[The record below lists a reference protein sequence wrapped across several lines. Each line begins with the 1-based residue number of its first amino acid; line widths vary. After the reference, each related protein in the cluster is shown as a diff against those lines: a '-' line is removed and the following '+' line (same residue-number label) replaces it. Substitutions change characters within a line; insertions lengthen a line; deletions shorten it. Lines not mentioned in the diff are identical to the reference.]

1 MKFTFVHSFIFVVAL
16 SVIAGSCDDGFSV
29 YDPDYEPSQPQ
40 PIINNI
46 TPVDGYL
53 AGVDSVIIMG
63 QNFAADIDSLVINFG
78 GSPGIIHS
86 ASKTEL
92 IVRPGTIWGENL
104 DVRIATRGAD
114 FFNES
119 YQYTLF
125 QPFGVYPGLT
135 ADDAPSTPVAID
147 DQNNIY
153 SIITTNNVT
162 RYRRIA
168 PDGTI
173 TTDDTQAP
181 ADGGPTASTM
191 RFDSYSSLLV
201 GPGGELFMAQQSI
214 RAIFRKTFGDGL
226 REGVWAASSTSALGI
241 RDMVFDNNGFL
252 WVVGF
257 NSDEIHR
264 FDVASRAETKFPFE
278 GQFSAVA
285 YNNSTNELFVGG
297 LVDSATTVWKFS
309 IDGSGNIGTGELY
322 FDFEEHYLGS
332 ISSMIFA
339 SNGELLITAGA
350 EETGVEKPSI
360 VRVFPSGRHEE
371 LYEGMIKP
379 GAYSITWRDDNL
391 AVVAVQ
397 GTETSINFLD
407 MYDRTRS
414 GIFGF

>member
-1 MKFTFVHSFIFVVAL
+1 MKLTFVHTFIFVLAL
-16 SVIAGSCDDGFSV
+16 SVISGSCDDGFSV
-29 YDPDYEPSQPQ
+29 YDPNYEPSQPQ
-40 PIINNI
+40 PVINNI

-53 AGVDSVIIMG
+53 AGVDSVIITG
-63 QNFAADIDSLVINFG
+63 QNFAADIDSLIVNFG

-86 ASKTEL
+86 ATNTEL

-104 DVRIATRGAD
+104 EVRVAIRGHD
-114 FFNES
+114 FFNDS

-125 QPFGVYPGLT
+125 QPFGVYPGLL
-135 ADDAPSTPVAID
+135 AEDEPSAPVAVD

-153 SIITTNNVT
+153 SIITSNSVT

-173 TTDDTQAP
+173 TTDDTQSP
-181 ADGGPTASTM
+181 ADGGPIPNTM
-191 RFDSYSSLLV
+191 RFTSYSSLIA
-201 GPGGELFMAQQSI
+201 GPGGQLLMAQQSLQ
-214 RAIFRKTFGDGL
+214 AIFQKTFGDGL
-226 REGVWAASSTSALGI
+226 REGIWAVSSTSSLDI
-241 RDMVFDNNGFL
+241 RDMVFDDNGYL
-252 WVVGF
+252 WVVGI
-257 NSDEIHR
+257 NSDDIHR
-264 FDVASRAETKFPFE
+264 FDVASKAETKFPFE
-278 GQFSAVA
+278 GQLSSVA
-285 YNNSTNELFVGG
+285 YNNTNSELFVGG
-297 LVDSATTVWKFS
+297 VVDSATTIWKFS

-322 FDFEEHYLGS
+322 FDFEEHYSGS

-339 SNGELLITAGA
+339 SNGELLITTGP
-350 EETGVEKPSI
+350 EESGVEKPSI
-360 VRVFPSGRHEE
+360 VRIFPSGRHEE
-371 LYEGMIKP
+371 LYEGMIKA